1 MSNMAKEKTKLSLQ
15 MRIIHG
21 YLGFF
26 LAGIMAVY
34 ALSGSLMIFRQ
45 TNFLK
50 SEVVEERQ
58 LEPDLTGG
66 ELGPLLRMG
75 VKVEKKEG
83 DVLYFKDGTYNQKT
97 GLAIVKKMELPF
109 FLEKM
114 ERLHKATTKSP
125 LFFLNIFF
133 GMSLLFFVLSAFW
146 MYTPKMRIFKKGMYF
161 AIGGI
166 VLTLVLLFV

>member
-1 MSNMAKEKTKLSLQ
+1 
-15 MRIIHG
+15 MRIIHR

-50 SEVVEERQ
+50 SEVVEELQ

-66 ELGPLLRMG
+66 ELGPLLRMR

-114 ERLHKATTKSP
+114 ERL
-125 LFFLNIFF
+125 
-133 GMSLLFFVLSAFW
+133 
-146 MYTPKMRIFKKGMYF
+146 
-161 AIGGI
+161 
-166 VLTLVLLFV
+166 

>member
-1 MSNMAKEKTKLSLQ
+1 MAKGKKSISFQ
-15 MRIIHG
+15 MRVIHR

-50 SEVVEERQ
+50 SEVVQERQ

-75 VKVEKKEG
+75 VKVEKKK
-83 DVLYFKDGTYNQKT
+83 VTYSI
-97 GLAIVKKMELPF
+97 LRMV
-109 FLEKM
+109 
-114 ERLHKATTKSP
+114 RTTKRQGLP
-125 LFFLNIFF
+125 L
-133 GMSLLFFVLSAFW
+133 
-146 MYTPKMRIFKKGMYF
+146 
-161 AIGGI
+161 
-166 VLTLVLLFV
+166 

>member
-1 MSNMAKEKTKLSLQ
+1 MAHNKKSFSLQ
-15 MRIIHG
+15 MRIIHR

-58 LEPDLTGG
+58 LETDLTGD

-83 DVLYFKDGTYNQKT
+83 DILYFKDGTYNQKT
-97 GLAIVKKMELPF
+97 GLAIVKKMKLPF

-166 VLTLVLLFV
+166 VLTLILLFV